1 MKKFSLQI
9 VLIVATLMSV
19 AANAEIY
26 RWVDEG
32 GRVHYSSRPSTEAQ
46 AEDVTTRVQSTGN
59 YVSLE
64 AVAAPVDGAT
74 VTMFTTTWC
83 KVCKMAKA
91 YLNEK
96 GIAFVELDVEH
107 DEEGKRR
114 YHELNGKGVPITLIG
129 QQKLVGFSA
138 AKMEQALKQAK
149 LL

>member
-1 MKKFSLQI
+1 MLL
-9 VLIVATLMSV
+9 LIATLALV
-19 AANAEIY
+19 ASAQAEIY

-32 GRVHYSSRPSTEAQ
+32 GRVHYSSRPSADGQ

-64 AVAAPVDGAT
+64 AVDIPVAGNT

-83 KVCKMAKA
+83 NVCKTAKA
-91 YLNEK
+91 WLNEK
-96 GIAFVELDVEH
+96 GIAFVELDVEK

-114 YHELNGKGVPITLIG
+114 YRELNGKGVPITLIG
-129 QQKLVGFSA
+129 QQKLIGFSA